1 MFENTGTQT
10 TPEQNDNGIW
20 SCYDLATILTYDGED
35 SGGAAGWSIFDH
47 SHRKLASTNVWTA
60 ASGSF
65 IDPLRLKI
73 EGTARTA
80 VDTTA
85 PTLDSATVDGTSLVL
100 TYNEALDT
108 SSEPATS
115 AYSVS
120 VAGGAGVAP
129 SSVNV
134 SGMTVTLT
142 LGTAVTAGQ
151 TVTVTYTVPTSN
163 PVQDTADNDAAAL
176 TSRSVTNNT
185 NAPSVFASGI
195 GFRRIPET
203 VAATDTDND
212 TLTYTLEGT
221 NAGKFSI
228 VSGASGG
235 QITTKVDQS
244 DDYETRTGYTVT
256 VKVSDGN
263 GGADT
268 IVVTLTVT
276 NETETP
282 LAPTVAA
289 AAGVTMTLDVTWTA
303 PNNTGR
309 PTITGYDLQSRKG
322 TTGPWTDGPQDETG
336 TSASIT
342 ELDGNATYPVQV
354 RASNADGDGAWS
366 SPGSGET
373 VNTPP
378 VFANDST
385 VRFFAETVGEATV
398 QTAADI
404 DTPVTATDADDDMLA
419 YSLEGTDADQF
430 TIVSTS
436 GQLRTK
442 VGEAYDRE
450 AKAS

>member
-1 MFENTGTQT
+1 M
-10 TPEQNDNGIW
+10 
-20 SCYDLATILTYDGED
+20 
-35 SGGAAGWSIFDH
+35 
-47 SHRKLASTNVWTA
+47 
-60 ASGSF
+60 
-65 IDPLRLKI
+65 RLKI

-120 VAGGAGVAP
+120 VAGGAGAAP

-151 TVTVTYTVPTSN
+151 TVTVTYTMPTSN
-163 PVQDTADNDAAAL
+163 PVQDTA
-176 TSRSVTNNT
+176 
-185 NAPSVFASGI
+185 
-195 GFRRIPET
+195 
-203 VAATDTDND
+203 DND

-235 QITTKVDQS
+235 QITTKVGQS

-282 LAPTVAA
+282 LAPTVTA

-309 PTITGYDLQSRKG
+309 PTITGSDLQSRKG

-342 ELDGNATYPVQV
+342 KLDGNATYQVQV

-430 TIVSTS
+430 TIVPET